1 MIDTGP
7 DRLLPHPIVCF
18 ANRTSDARPYGVFVS
33 FPARRGRVP
42 RPDALPV
49 GAAIGRHRSP
59 ARSGGHW
66 PPPFSAMKC
75 TGNTSFTSEAQNETR
90 QVSNMILC
98 FEAQENGVTAA
109 VTPFSCSWGKMK
121 N

>member
-33 FPARRGRVP
+33 FPARRGRIP
-42 RPDALPV
+42 RPDAPPV
-49 GAAIGRHRSP
+49 
-59 ARSGGHW
+59 SGGHW
-66 PPPFSAMKC
+66 PPLFSAMKC
-75 TGNTSFTSEAQNETR
+75 TGNTSFTSEAQNETW